1 MNAVPMNRMQEDGM
15 PAAPARGGDE
25 WADGAGDEFDIILQ
39 PLSHPEVGEI
49 RIGEELFAVGRNEP
63 PFSSY
68 PPEIAI
74 DLSRRHARIFSE
86 AGAVYVADLGSK
98 NGTTVNGAD
107 VREKT
112 ARLRQDDEICFG
124 RSLCYRVRLGA
135 RSQTS
140 GRAPKLASL
149 TLSPERGDLGL
160 QPIVIAQ
167 FPFLVSK
174 GDKTFSMYKDAYPH
188 QLNYLSRRHAH
199 LFLKGGMPFVEDLG
213 STNGTFV
220 SGNRLTEH
228 AVPLKDGDVLA
239 FGGHHFVYRVS
250 IQVKAAEHDP
260 TVTKLIPAAREAAPI
275 PGAPKS
281 PDKAPAAPAAPK
293 AGAVQGP
300 AAGPVAGPAAAAG
313 PAGPAAAAAAPG
325 AAFAADAGPG
335 DKTTFVAAADS
346 FLDIFCV
353 DRSPPPEPEAQGDEA
368 AQSAPGARDGGK
380 QGRRAR
386 VRIFVSELAE
396 AFAGQKPVAM
406 KRPLLLAGASGL
418 GLLAL
423 ITALYFGSA
432 SESEIKELLAENRAA
447 EAATLASRYLES
459 NPGNAEIKALGT
471 EAILKAQVPGWL
483 ARLQAHDYAGAAAA
497 IAEMKRLAR
506 RNEDATALIGE
517 LEWLGELDR
526 FVASRGGAD
535 APIRI
540 YADED
545 RISAFLKRWNEDTQA
560 HQRAF
565 SRIAAIVPEFRDP
578 YAETL
583 TRLRRLQSDD
593 SVYFA
598 AIGRLK
604 GAVDAEIKGEQPD
617 ALDTMLQDY
626 AERYP
631 RLAGLDALRQDAR
644 KYRDVANELRARNL
658 AKLVPL
664 TVDTKFTTP
673 QFQAG
678 FAALSA
684 SRGMPS
690 AEMIR
695 QYDAASRA
703 WRAGDTRQ
711 ALAGLQAM
719 QAGAW
724 ADVVARE
731 IRHKQDVLTRHAE
744 LQKSRDTGGY
754 DERLLEFYGVLDP
767 AADVYF
773 LKAVEPDVMAYRGKA
788 LKRAQELMNRAQA
801 QWGRY
806 RENGAIAGQQRLE
819 SGISNG
825 FRSQAR
831 LLADAHRD
839 AQQGM
844 RIFTQLKAEYPAQSA
859 KLRDDIATEAA
870 VQRRSLLELHRVLEP
885 ELLKAKL
892 ALLGEQNGT
901 GEK

>member
-1 MNAVPMNRMQEDGM
+1 MSAAPMNRMREEGFPV
-15 PAAPARGGDE
+15 PAGGRAQLPDT
-25 WADGAGDEFDIILQ
+25 AGEEFDIILQ
-39 PLSHPEVGEI
+39 PLTHPEVGEI
-49 RIGEELFAVGRNEP
+49 RIAEELFAVGRNEP

-68 PPEIAI
+68 PPEMAI

-98 NGTTVNGAD
+98 NGTSVNGVD

-135 RSQTS
+135 RSDTV

-149 TLSPERGDLGL
+149 TLTPERNDLGL

-199 LFLKGGMPFVEDLG
+199 LFLKSGLPFVEDLG

-220 SGNRLTEH
+220 SGKRLAEH
-228 AVPLKDGDVLA
+228 AAPLKDGDVLA

-250 IQVKAAEHDP
+250 IQCKAAEPDP
-260 TVTKLIPAAREAAPI
+260 TVTKLIAAVPEAAPDAGKQ
-275 PGAPKS
+275 PARAP
-281 PDKAPAAPAAPK
+281 PATGRQAPASAAPP
-293 AGAVQGP
+293 QP
-300 AAGPVAGPAAAAG
+300 PE
-313 PAGPAAAAAAPG
+313 PG
-325 AAFAADAGPG
+325 AAPVADAGPG

-353 DRSPPPEPEAQGDEA
+353 DRSPPPEPEPRSDEA
-368 AQSAPGARDGGK
+368 TRSVPGARDGG
-380 QGRRAR
+380 QGRRSRA
-386 VRIFVSELAE
+386 RIFLAELAQ
-396 AFAGQKPVAM
+396 AFAGENPGAM
-406 KRPLLLAGASGL
+406 KRPLLLAGAGGL

-423 ITALYFGSA
+423 VTALYVGSA
-432 SESEIKELLAENRAA
+432 SESDIKQLLADDRPA
-447 EAATLASRYLES
+447 EAAALASRYLER
-459 NPGNAEIKALGT
+459 NPGNAEVKALAT
-471 EAILKAQVPGWL
+471 EAILKATVPGWL
-483 ARLQAHDYAGAAAA
+483 ARLRARDDAGAAAA
-497 IAEMKRLAR
+497 IAAMKQLGRQ
-506 RNEDATALIGE
+506 NEDALALIGE
-517 LEWLGELDR
+517 LAWMGELDR
-526 FVASRGGAD
+526 FVTGRGGPD

-545 RISAFLKRWNEDTQA
+545 RIAAFLKHWNEDTQA

-565 SRIAAIVPEFRDP
+565 SRIAGIVPAFRDP
-578 YAETL
+578 YADML

-604 GAVDAEIKGEQPD
+604 AAIDADIRGEQPET
-617 ALDTMLQDY
+617 LDTMLQDY
-626 AERYP
+626 AEKYP
-631 RLAGLDALRQDAR
+631 RLAGLDAVRQDAR
-644 KYRDVANELRARNL
+644 RYRETVNELRARNL
-658 AKLVPL
+658 ARLAPLV
-664 TVDTKFTTP
+664 TGAKFATP

-684 SRGMPS
+684 GRSMPS
-690 AEMIR
+690 TELLR
-695 QYDAASRA
+695 QYDAAERA
-703 WRAGDTRQ
+703 WRTGDARQ
-711 ALAGLQAM
+711 ALAGLQAI

-731 IRHKQDVLTRHAE
+731 IQHKQEVLARFGE
-744 LQKSRDTGGY
+744 LQKRRDAAGH
-754 DERLLEFYGVLDP
+754 DDRLLAFYGMLDP
-767 AADVYF
+767 AADVHF
-773 LKAVEPDVMAYRGKA
+773 AKAVESDIAAYRGKA

-801 QWGRY
+801 AWTRY
-806 RENGAIAGQQRLE
+806 RDAGAIAGQQRLE
-819 SGISNG
+819 SGISND
-825 FRSQAR
+825 FRAQAR
-831 LLADAHRD
+831 LLADAYRD

-844 RIFTQLKAEYPAQSA
+844 RIFTQLKAEHPVQFT
-859 KLRDDIATEAA
+859 KLRDDISTEAA
-870 VQRRSLLELHRVLEP
+870 TQRRSLLELHRVLEP

-892 ALLGEQNGT
+892 ALLGEQNGAA
-901 GEK
+901 EK